1 MLLLFQLFSLL
12 ATPFLPLLILLPRL
26 RVGFSERLG
35 LAKIGV
41 EPGAIWIHAASLGEG
56 RLAANLISGLQERLD
71 LPILR
76 TCSSATARNVDVGAD
91 QTLLLPFD
99 NPLLLGRMLDR
110 VRPRILILVEA
121 ELWPCLI
128 AAAAR
133 RKIPVVVVG
142 ARVGAGLRRLAQ
154 LPGLWSALQKK
165 LLWMPVDAEAAAFG
179 GGEPTGD
186 LKATAQ
192 SPTAPLRWKGD
203 AVIGACTYV
212 EEEGALLEA
221 VRKLNPRP
229 LLVLAP
235 RESDRFGTVAAW
247 LQQQGENFVRR
258 SSLTDG
264 RVPAGVQVLLLDS
277 FGELGS
283 LYVSAKAAFIG
294 GTFVARVG
302 GHSPMEAA
310 AVGCPVV
317 HGPHTRTNAAA
328 FDALDSF
335 LCLDPEDLG
344 DSLTE
349 AMAAPRSNT
358 AAIQGQDRVDRVVDQ
373 LVPLLRPSAAHERWL
388 RPLLW
393 PLSLLWSLAAAL
405 RPRPLTR
412 ARIPVI
418 SVGSLLAG
426 GAGKTPVAAWL
437 AERLTGQPVVVSRGY
452 GRRRGSDVR
461 TNGEA
466 KDLGDELCMLARR
479 GLRVA
484 SAPDRR
490 LAVERAASEGATIAI
505 LDDGLQ
511 VGALARDLEVV
522 VVDARWPGGGGP
534 IPVGERRLP
543 WSWLGKADVLWVNHG
558 PIPEELRS
566 YLKKDVV
573 IVEARYRAAAWLRRG
588 QKLPLDS
595 LPKRPAVAMA
605 GIARPEGFFRQL
617 RRLGIRPVRS
627 WAYPDHHNF
636 TWMDLQSIEA
646 WLDDHLV
653 LLTEKDAAR
662 LPRDLGTHALVVEPE
677 LVSGEEELL
686 RLLQSRGWRS

>member
-1 MLLLFQLFSLL
+1 MLLLLQLFSLL
-12 ATPFLPLLILLPRL
+12 ATPFLPFLILLPRL
-26 RVGFSERLG
+26 RVGFRERLG
-35 LAKIGV
+35 MAKIEV

-56 RLAANLISGLQERLD
+56 RLAANLIAGMQEQLD

-99 NPLLLGRMLDR
+99 NPLLLGRLLDR

-133 RKIPVVVVG
+133 RQIPVVVG
-142 ARVGAGLRRLAQ
+142 ARVGHGLRRLAQ
-154 LPGLWSALQKK
+154 LPGMWSSLRKK
-165 LLWMPVDAEAAAFG
+165 IVWMPVDAEAAAFG

-186 LKATAQ
+186 LKAGAQ
-192 SPTAPLRWKGD
+192 TTVAALRWKGD

-212 EEEGALLEA
+212 EEEGPLLEA

-277 FGELGS
+277 FGELGG
-283 LYVSAKAAFIG
+283 LYVQARAAFIG

-317 HGPHTRTNAAA
+317 HGPHTRSNAAA

-335 LCLDPEDLG
+335 LCLEPEDLAE
-344 DSLTE
+344 SLSE
-349 AMAAPRSNT
+349 AMAAPRGN
-358 AAIQGQDRVDRVVDQ
+358 ALAQQGQDRVDRVVER
-373 LVPLLRPSAAHERWL
+373 LLPLLRPSAAPERWL
-388 RPLLW
+388 RPILW
-393 PLSLLWSLAAAL
+393 PLSLLWSLATAL
-405 RPRPLTR
+405 RPRPLVR

-437 AERLTGQPVVVSRGY
+437 AERLNGQPVVVSRGY

-461 TNGEA
+461 TSGEA

-490 LAVERAASEGATIAI
+490 LAVERAASEGATIAV

-511 VGALARDLEVV
+511 VGGLARDLEVV

-558 PIPEELRS
+558 PLPQELRPF
-566 YLKKDVV
+566 LKPGVV
-573 IVEARYRAAAWLRRG
+573 VVEARYRSVAWLRRG
-588 QKLPLDS
+588 QRLPLES
-595 LPKRPAVAMA
+595 LPKRPVVAMA

-617 RRLGIRPVRS
+617 RRLGIRPVRA

-662 LPRDLGTHALVVEPE
+662 LPRDLGAHALVVEPE

-686 RLLQSRGWRS
+686 GLLQSRGWRG